1 MAVNPKPQVQTQ
13 KKICKVT
20 KHETRIKIYKAQQ
33 NLRWS
38 VSRCQNFDSFLTVFV
53 HPLWMMANLSLV
65 QKDFDIEF
73 FHQFVCYTH
82 QRFLFSG
89 NYYFTERFCIN
100 IFKLVHWRY
109 VFIQPNKKFHRKLE
123 SIPLQALQM
132 LQVRTFV
139 SLYLPI
145 WSIKNQVNKIC

>member
-53 HPLWMMANLSLV
+53 HPL
-65 QKDFDIEF
+65 
-73 FHQFVCYTH
+73 
-82 QRFLFSG
+82 
-89 NYYFTERFCIN
+89 
-100 IFKLVHWRY
+100 
-109 VFIQPNKKFHRKLE
+109 
-123 SIPLQALQM
+123 
-132 LQVRTFV
+132 
-139 SLYLPI
+139 
-145 WSIKNQVNKIC
+145 